1 MSGEGAGASAGLATI
16 LQHGGSLGTLGGTS
30 LSIPMPFESR
40 IVLYESMRIAGTTH
54 VPGIDDLVA
63 SMPED
68 ATLTFVREPDNLA
81 DEWAI
86 RVEHE
91 GRKLGFVPAD
101 RNEVLARLM
110 DGGKTLRGEVL
121 DREKVGNW
129 WKLHMEVSLVD

>member
-1 MSGEGAGASAGLATI
+1 MSGEGAGTSAGLATI
-16 LQHGGSLGTLGGTS
+16 LSHGGSLGTLGGAS
-30 LSIPMPFESR
+30 LSIPMPVESK

-68 ATLTFVREPDNLA
+68 AMLSFVREPGNLA

-110 DGGKTLRGEVL
+110 DGGKTVRGELL
-121 DREKVGNW
+121 DREKLGTW